1 MYYIVGA
8 MMNRGP
14 SMTEPIVIEHLTKD
28 FSGFKAIDDLNITV
42 KKRSFMGFLGPNG
55 AGKTTTIK
63 ILTHLLYATSGS
75 AYLNGIDVTKDP
87 KHALFDVGA
96 VVETPEF
103 YPYLT
108 PVETLAYMGEL
119 VGLSDEDIRRRT
131 KEVLETVKMT
141 EWADKRIGKFSK
153 GMKQRIAIAQA
164 ILNEP
169 LIVVL
174 DEPTTGLD
182 PRGQFEVREILTELK
197 KQGYTVFMSSH
208 MLNEVQDV
216 CDEVALINH
225 GKLLQVGKV
234 ADLVKSNDF
243 RRLEIKIKQNVDADV
258 LKKVASLS
266 GVSELEAVG
275 PNVFVLSIHGGED
288 AQIALL
294 LQLISLDLKVVSF
307 KESGVALENLYMSLI
322 QESR

>member
-1 MYYIVGA
+1 MV
-8 MMNRGP
+8 
-14 SMTEPIVIEHLTKD
+14 EPIVIEHLTKD

-42 KKRSFMGFLGPNG
+42 KNGSFMGFLGPNG

-63 ILTHLLYATSGS
+63 ILTHLIYATSGS

-87 KHALFDVGA
+87 KQALFDVGA

-119 VGLSDEDIRRRT
+119 VGLSKEDITRRT

-141 EWADKRIGKFSK
+141 EWGDKRIGKFSK

-169 LIVVL
+169 PIVIL

-182 PRGQFEVREILTELK
+182 PRGQFEVREILMDLK

-225 GKLLQVGKV
+225 GKLLQIGKV
-234 ADLVKSNDF
+234 TDLVKSNDF
-243 RRLEIKIKQNVDADV
+243 RRLEVKVKQNVDAEM
-258 LKKVASLS
+258 LKKVANLS

-288 AQIALL
+288 AQIGLL

>member
-1 MYYIVGA
+1 MA
-8 MMNRGP
+8 
-14 SMTEPIVIEHLTKD
+14 EPIVIEHLTKD
-28 FSGFKAIDDLNITV
+28 FSGFKAIDDLSIEVRKN
-42 KKRSFMGFLGPNG
+42 SFMGFLGPNG
-55 AGKTTTIK
+55 AGKTTAIK

-108 PVETLAYMGEL
+108 PIETLAYMGEL
-119 VGLSDEDIRRRT
+119 VGMSNEDIRHRT

-141 EWADKRIGKFSK
+141 EWGDKRIGKFSK

-169 LIVVL
+169 LIVIL
-174 DEPTTGLD
+174 DEPTAGLD
-182 PRGQFEVREILTELK
+182 PRGMFEVREILLDLK
-197 KQGYTVFMSSH
+197 KQDYTVFMSSH

-225 GKLLQVGKV
+225 GKLLQKGKV
-234 ADLVKSNDF
+234 SDLIKSNDF
-243 RRLEIKIKQNVDADV
+243 RRLEVKIKQEVGPEL
-258 LKKVASLS
+258 LKKVGEIS
-266 GVSELEAVG
+266 GVTELEAAG
-275 PNVFVLSIHGGED
+275 PNVFVLSIRGGDD
-288 AQIALL
+288 AQIGLL
-294 LQLISLDLKVVSF
+294 LQLISMDLKVVSF

>member
-197 KQGYTVFMSSH
+197 KEGYTVFMSSH

-294 LQLISLDLKVVSF
+294 LQLISLELKVVSF

>member
-1 MYYIVGA
+1 MA
-8 MMNRGP
+8 
-14 SMTEPIVIEHLTKD
+14 EPIVIEHLTKD
-28 FSGFKAIDDLNITV
+28 FSGFKAIDDLSIEVRKNT
-42 KKRSFMGFLGPNG
+42 FMGFLGPNG
-55 AGKTTTIK
+55 AGKTTAIK

-108 PVETLAYMGEL
+108 PIETLAYMGEL
-119 VGLSDEDIRRRT
+119 VGMSNEDIRHRT

-141 EWADKRIGKFSK
+141 EWGDKRIGKFSK

-169 LIVVL
+169 LIVIL
-174 DEPTTGLD
+174 DEPTAGLD
-182 PRGQFEVREILTELK
+182 PRGMFEVREILLDLK
-197 KQGYTVFMSSH
+197 KQDYTVFMSSH

-225 GKLLQVGKV
+225 GKLLQKGKV
-234 ADLVKSNDF
+234 SDLIKSNDF
-243 RRLEIKIKQNVDADV
+243 RRLEVKIKQEVGPEL
-258 LKKVASLS
+258 LKKVGEIS
-266 GVSELEAVG
+266 GVTELEVAG
-275 PNVFVLSIHGGED
+275 PNVFVLSIRGGDD
-288 AQIALL
+288 AQIGLL
-294 LQLISLDLKVVSF
+294 LQLISMDLKVVSF

>member
-1 MYYIVGA
+1 
-8 MMNRGP
+8 
-14 SMTEPIVIEHLTKD
+14 
-28 FSGFKAIDDLNITV
+28 
-42 KKRSFMGFLGPNG
+42 
-55 AGKTTTIK
+55 
-63 ILTHLLYATSGS
+63 
-75 AYLNGIDVTKDP
+75 
-87 KHALFDVGA
+87 
-96 VVETPEF
+96 
-103 YPYLT
+103 
-108 PVETLAYMGEL
+108 
-119 VGLSDEDIRRRT
+119 
-131 KEVLETVKMT
+131 
-141 EWADKRIGKFSK
+141 
-153 GMKQRIAIAQA
+153 
-164 ILNEP
+164 
-169 LIVVL
+169 L

>member
-197 KQGYTVFMSSH
+197 KEGYTVFMSSH

>member
-1 MYYIVGA
+1 MV
-8 MMNRGP
+8 
-14 SMTEPIVIEHLTKD
+14 EPIVIEHLTKD
-28 FSGFKAIDDLNITV
+28 FAGFKAIDDLNIVV
-42 KKRSFMGFLGPNG
+42 KNRSFMGFLGPNG

-87 KHALFDVGA
+87 KYALFDVGA

-108 PVETLAYMGEL
+108 PIETMAYMGEL
-119 VGLSDEDIRRRT
+119 VGMTNEDIKRRT

-141 EWADKRIGKFSK
+141 EWGDKRIGKFSK

-169 LIVVL
+169 LIVIL
-174 DEPTTGLD
+174 DEPTSGLD
-182 PRGQFEVREILTELK
+182 PRGQFEVREILVDLK

-208 MLNEVQDV
+208 MLSEVQDV

-225 GKLLQVGKV
+225 GKLLQMGNVS
-234 ADLVKSNDF
+234 DLIKSNDF
-243 RRLEIKIKQNVDADV
+243 RRLEIKIKQNVNAEI
-258 LKKVASLS
+258 LKQVAGLN
-266 GVSELEAVG
+266 GVSELEAAG

-288 AQIALL
+288 AQIDLL
-294 LQLISLDLKVVSF
+294 LQLISLNLKIVSF

>member
-1 MYYIVGA
+1 MA
-8 MMNRGP
+8 
-14 SMTEPIVIEHLTKD
+14 EPIVIEHLTKD
-28 FSGFKAIDDLNITV
+28 FAGFKAIDDLNIVV
-42 KKRSFMGFLGPNG
+42 KNKSFMGFLGPNG

-63 ILTHLLYATSGS
+63 ILTHLLYASSGS

-108 PVETLAYMGEL
+108 PTETLAYMGEL
-119 VGLSDEDIRRRT
+119 VGMSNEDIRRRT
-131 KEVLETVKMT
+131 KEVLDTVRMT
-141 EWADKRIGKFSK
+141 EWGDKRIGKFSK

-169 LIVVL
+169 LIVIM
-174 DEPTTGLD
+174 DEPTSGLD
-182 PRGQFEVREILTELK
+182 PRGMFEVREILVDLK

-216 CDEVALINH
+216 CDDVALINH
-225 GKLLQVGKV
+225 GKLLQMGKV
-234 ADLVKSNDF
+234 SDLIRSNDF
-243 RRLEIKIKQNVDADV
+243 RRLEIKIKQNVNAEI
-258 LKKVASLS
+258 LKQVAGLN

-275 PNVFVLSIHGGED
+275 TNVFVLSIHGGED
-288 AQIALL
+288 AQINLLIELIALN
-294 LQLISLDLKVVSF
+294 LKVVSF